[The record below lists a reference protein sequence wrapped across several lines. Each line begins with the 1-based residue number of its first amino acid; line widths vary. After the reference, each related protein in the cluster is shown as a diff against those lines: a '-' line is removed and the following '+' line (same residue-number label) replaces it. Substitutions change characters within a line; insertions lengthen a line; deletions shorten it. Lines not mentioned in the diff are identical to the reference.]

1 MSIVKIPIEKKEF
14 VNVIEV
20 TSFSVEVTQLNLDV
34 NANIL
39 VYFYGV
45 YGLLKTES
53 FLLEQPDY
61 DKWTSDKWLIDFVI
75 QKYGLTL
82 QNNNI
87 Q

>member
-14 VNVIEV
+14 INIIEV

-61 DKWTSDKWLIDFVI
+61 DKWTSDKWLINYVVN
-75 QKYGLTL
+75 KYGLVL
-82 QNNNI
+82 QNNI
-87 Q
+87 

>member
-61 DKWTSDKWLIDFVI
+61 DKWTSDKWLINYVVN
-75 QKYGLTL
+75 KYGLVL
-82 QNNNI
+82 QNNI
-87 Q
+87 